1 MQGKLGHLGRRSNS
15 QPLLWFA
22 LLIALTLLLAGS
34 GFVGTAAAEP
44 GAYSVLTYGAK
55 GDGVTNDAAAIQNA
69 VDAAAAAGGTVTFP
83 AGTFVIN
90 SAIYLKSGISVV
102 GTPGQTILTMPPKSA
117 ITFILVGTGLSNV
130 TLDGL
135 TFRASSGGDNVSG
148 FYMVGARNCQAR
160 NLRFENL
167 GYGMK
172 LGGGP
177 IGSGWIIEDIVAR
190 NTRTSIYAS
199 HIVDSTFARLDLQGV
214 GVAGSNGD
222 HCIYLET
229 ECHRLTFTDVV
240 LTYGS
245 GYALHLYISPTSGG
259 SSSDILF
266 TNLVADAT
274 NGRLAICIVRNFSN
288 ITLRNVTMTAITY
301 GPIVSL
307 GTVNGVLIEGF
318 TAVGGSSLV
327 GVIDG
332 GVAASNITFK
342 DGTYDGLTLPATHA
356 QITSLVYDNVT
367 LGSPTTTRAPVTTT
381 TTLPPTTTTTR
392 APAATTTTLPPTT
405 LPSTTITHASVTT
418 TTTRAPVTTTT
429 TLPSMTTTLPLSTTT
444 TTTPP
449 QSPAPSGEV
458 VIWGSGHHLESG

>member
-1 MQGKLGHLGRRSNS
+1 MQGKPGHLGRRSLS
-15 QPLLWFA
+15 QPLLWFGF
-22 LLIALTLLLAGS
+22 LIALTLLLAGS

-117 ITFILVGTGLSNV
+117 VTFILVGTSLANV

-172 LGGGP
+172 LGSGP

-214 GVAGSNGD
+214 GVAGSTD
-222 HCIYLET
+222 WHDIYLET
-229 ECHRLTFTDVV
+229 ECRRLTFTNLT

-245 GYALHLYISPTSGG
+245 GYALQLYISPDSGG
-259 SSSDILF
+259 SSSDLLF
-266 TNLVADAT
+266 ENVVMDAT
-274 NGRLAICIVRNFSN
+274 YGRWAICIVRNFSN

-307 GTVNGVLIEGF
+307 GTVNGVLIDGF

-381 TTLPPTTTTTR
+381 TTLPPTTTTPPPARTTT
-392 APAATTTTLPPTT
+392 APPVTTTTT
-405 LPSTTITHASVTT
+405 ASVTT
-418 TTTRAPVTTTT
+418 TTAAPTTIVSPMSTTTTVPAVSTT
-429 TLPSMTTTLPLSTTT
+429 TLPAVSTTW
-444 TTTPP
+444 
-449 QSPAPSGEV
+449 
-458 VIWGSGHHLESG
+458 IDWWRWFWGN